1 MLNTGLK
8 FETLIKRSVR
18 MEGVV
23 KRFVQGAEKRNL
35 TLDQYLDLL
44 LNLHGLYDK
53 TVNMHKGIIDNLS
66 SRLEAAESELD
77 AIKNDVGH
85 GE

>member
-1 MLNTGLK
+1 MDFYTTVQHTPAWVLILGLVMLCILSCI
-8 FETLIKRSVR
+8 FFS
-18 MEGVV
+18 M
-23 KRFVQGAEKRNL
+23 RNL

-53 TVNMHKGIIDNLS
+53 IDNLS